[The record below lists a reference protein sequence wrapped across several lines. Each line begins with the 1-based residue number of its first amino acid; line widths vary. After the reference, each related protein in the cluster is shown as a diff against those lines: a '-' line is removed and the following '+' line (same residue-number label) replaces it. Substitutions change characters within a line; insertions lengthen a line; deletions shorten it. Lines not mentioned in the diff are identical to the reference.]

1 MVDTERVATMDFGV
15 ERDGKIDSR
24 VLETITTE
32 SNTVRRR
39 TLLATTGAGA
49 AALLAGCSGQ
59 SSETENN
66 SETGNQNTTNQK
78 DQEEKGN
85 PDQTPDLKG
94 KQIHDNWITGRK
106 NDDELIPLG
115 NYGINLEDVKTE
127 LENSQTRNQGIA
139 QAVKTASEQFGPDQY
154 EDRHRQIINAVDTAM
169 DEIEGEMWDFDILSN
184 MNYTQTV
191 GETIQYTEIIVPQS
205 GNDHTDIEIINAALK
220 QARGGGTQADHGSR
234 THIPGEETTPED
246 HIYKQTMQG
255 VRDSEND
262 VVLPPHDVEALIKRA
277 KRVNEDEEGWLS
289 STAALMGYQLF
300 AGGHEVDNGFE
311 YNSDQMLVPANK
323 EVHKLIDEIKYEQGD
338 MSLNLA
344 INEQYFNEGYD
355 EVDGPVVIDIQSRDD
370 SWNIS
375 LREDPNWDH
384 EQGYPEKA

>member
-1 MVDTERVATMDFGV
+1 MVNNQR
-15 ERDGKIDSR
+15 RKI
-24 VLETITTE
+24 LK
-32 SNTVRRR
+32 
-39 TLLATTGAGA
+39 LTGTALTAG
-49 AALLAGCSGQ
+49 LAGCSGQ
-59 SSETENN
+59 GSETNDSSNN
-66 SETGNQNTTNQK
+66 GNKTQTDQKDEVDK
-78 DQEEKGN
+78 DQERTDEPEKS
-85 PDQTPDLKG
+85 PDLTG
-94 KQIHDNWITGRK
+94 KQIHDQWINGRK

-115 NYGINLEDVKTE
+115 NYGIKLEDVKTE

-139 QAVKTASEQFGPDQY
+139 RADKTASEQFGPDQY

-169 DEIEGEMWDFDILSN
+169 DEIEDEMWDFDILSN

-338 MSLNLA
+338 ISLNLA